1 MAPLPSQDI
10 MEWGGISSYL
20 GWLAQ
25 RFGNPEISDAE
36 RNCWTFLGNVPGDF
50 ENVSIFIWGG
60 AQEINRL
67 QWSESLLSN
76 ESDIWHL
83 PKSGDSSER
92 LQAGFICRCSVFLS
106 VIPCHKILGSY
117 AQVSKSRIKNL
128 QTFHTPK
135 QTDPTNQFFLLASS
149 SLHHTNHPRLRS
161 VGSSIQT
168 DLSPVSCVDA
178 QKSSNISPLDV
189 EKTYGKN
196 SRILWDMLD
205 FSISVRRGW
214 ADSAE
219 ITLLTAMVTSQKTKR
234 VVAEG
239 VSKFD
244 SVFFLVF

>member
-1 MAPLPSQDI
+1 MNFGILGRSLQKNWENNYCRPSPFGFLVPHWKSIRNSWPLFLRKILWSGVEFPATWDDWPRGS
-10 MEWGGISSYL
+10 ETPK
-20 GWLAQ
+20 
-25 RFGNPEISDAE
+25 FPDAE

-135 QTDPTNQFFLLASS
+135 QTDPNKPVFFVGFFIASPYQSPPPSFRRLQHPDRPFS
-149 SLHHTNHPRLRS
+149 SLMRWCT
-161 VGSSIQT
+161 
-168 DLSPVSCVDA
+168 
-178 QKSSNISPLDV
+178 
-189 EKTYGKN
+189 
-196 SRILWDMLD
+196 
-205 FSISVRRGW
+205 
-214 ADSAE
+214 E
-219 ITLLTAMVTSQKTKR
+219 I
-234 VVAEG
+234 
-239 VSKFD
+239 
-244 SVFFLVF
+244 